1 MMESLHPIPF
11 TTLVRWYLYDLEVEN
26 PNKIAE
32 LLGLTPIS
40 QEGEEKEIEDSDNR
54 MSELINLLPFIDN
67 IAEINAQILVAI
79 QRPQTK
85 IIVDNSNG
93 AIILEELEENLK
105 NTYRH
110 VSFSGITAAFSAGL
124 ELNILEHGESEF
136 EEFEIEE
143 LDEQ

>member
-1 MMESLHPIPF
+1 MDSLHQIPF
-11 TTLVRWYLYDLEVEN
+11 STLVRWYLYDLEVEF

-32 LLGLTPIS
+32 LVGLTPIS

-54 MSELINLLPFIDN
+54 MSELIKLLPFIDN
-67 IAEINAQILVAI
+67 IAEVNAQILVAV

-85 IIVDNSNG
+85 TLVDNSNG
-93 AIILEELEENLK
+93 TIILEELEENLR

-110 VSFSGITAAFSAGL
+110 ISFSGITAAFSAGL
-124 ELNILEHGESEF
+124 ELGILEHGGSEF
-136 EEFEIEE
+136 DEFEIEE